1 MNSQSYSL
9 AILLLAVLLASAP
22 WLLNK
27 TERYAQTP
35 IRSIQVS
42 PAVSAHWG
50 GAIKGLAPSPQK
62 TPKELQLQLRSPI
75 PQQRLQALRSLGFDS
90 DALSV
95 AMLAQA
101 LAQDPCPQ
109 VRAFAAQALGTHGD
123 SEEAVIALAQA
134 LHDSAKPVRDKA
146 LSALASIRN
155 GSVERELQAL
165 LAARTLPA
173 ETARD
178 VGEFLSRYYGH

>member
-1 MNSQSYSL
+1 MNSQRYSL
-9 AILLLAVLLASAP
+9 AMLLLAVFLASAP
-22 WLLNK
+22 WLFSK
-27 TERYAQTP
+27 AERYAQTP

-42 PAVSAHWG
+42 PAVSAQWD
-50 GAIKGLAPSPQK
+50 GALKSSAPPPQK
-62 TPKELQLQLRSPI
+62 TLSELRLQLRSAI

-109 VRAFAAQALGTHGD
+109 VRAFAAQALGAHSD
-123 SEEAVIALAQA
+123 SEEAVIALAHA

-165 LAARTLPA
+165 LASRALPW

-178 VGEFLSRYYGH
+178 VGEFLNRYYGH